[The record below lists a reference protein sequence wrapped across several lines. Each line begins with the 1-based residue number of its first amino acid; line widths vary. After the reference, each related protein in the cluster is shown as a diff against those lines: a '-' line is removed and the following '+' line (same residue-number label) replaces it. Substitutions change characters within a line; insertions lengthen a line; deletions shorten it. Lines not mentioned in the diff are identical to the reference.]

1 MKGFEDEMA
10 QTSSS
15 NEQQETLDLYSS
27 KFLSENS
34 VETLLDKSILYS
46 EFFNTSY
53 TRCACDEQTGGNLCE
68 TYDNQI
74 ATFQVAGKKCFTLF
88 HGTDK
93 EEVNKFTA
101 NMDYSTAP
109 VILSNEAHIGDAEPS
124 QVRLHRKELIRF
136 HINFG
141 SNDTVALNTQSQ
153 ATMLIHDNFV
163 VPAMQ
168 TKHVIQLKP
177 GYYYQIYIQAQ
188 ETILLEPPFDSRC
201 RNYLE
206 GRKGTNKKLHPILD
220 TPSSRADCMT
230 GCLGKHTMN
239 ACKCWPPELPYVSTF
254 NTTHENN
261 LTLCDWKTNRF
272 GKSSSLQQPEHRADF
287 EHCFAQFT
295 EGCSVKCDND
305 CIQLR
310 YSSQVTKALW
320 PSDEVIKT
328 AGVNDSRWRDLR
340 ECCAT
345 ISVRYAVDEKTV
357 YQSIK
362 KFEIIEFISYVC
374 GLISLWLGFSVIGMY
389 DYFNFFYHH
398 VADKFGVAKTRAET
412 NRLQPVYIT
421 ARIKHRE

>member
-305 CIQLR
+305 CIYVLGDTGVSVNKGDWVFSQTYAMHTNPEYFPDPMTFQPDRFLPENKHLIVAFSYTPFGEGPRQCIGMRFAQLQIKVAMAR
-310 YSSQVTKALW
+310 AVLRMKFSR
-320 PSDEVIKT
+320 SDKT
-328 AGVNDSRWRDLR
+328 LVPVQYVPGVSTFVPCKD
-340 ECCAT
+340 
-345 ISVRYAVDEKTV
+345 
-357 YQSIK
+357 
-362 KFEIIEFISYVC
+362 IIIR
-374 GLISLWLGFSVIGMY
+374 GSVI
-389 DYFNFFYHH
+389 
-398 VADKFGVAKTRAET
+398 
-412 NRLQPVYIT
+412 Q
-421 ARIKHRE
+421 